1 MRNKINPRLFLI
13 SLCHFVVSAILF
25 LVPMPSQAVGAAP
38 DLTSLSTIVISV
50 DSDKVKNGSQVSPSS
65 NAQKIAE
72 LRSQIDTEEKQL
84 EQLRLKLKEQEKPE
98 SKFALAEQ
106 KFQNLDTKM
115 KELKARVD
123 DLKSQDQ
130 IDVELLAE
138 VQHELEETS
147 SKRADALKAFELEIV
162 ENKTTQEKILI
173 IQKKIEADRHLLDRL
188 SNPDQP
194 VALPQTSELTGPPA
208 PNGLQNR
215 VSQANQTKGQ
225 VSSKS
230 AETAKSSQPSL
241 SQAITSTATG
251 GILPKKSGTEPDR
264 TETKAPAAVEEVEKK
279 QPKSLIAVHVQ
290 DKIEE
295 LQNQIVELNNQLEVA
310 RQDEA
315 IAAEQVANLDK
326 QVNLEAKLRD
336 NARQK
341 SDLANELVAKK
352 QDEFREKSLSE
363 APQDILKEI
372 ANRLLEL
379 QKEFQTARDE
389 SRLHSNRL
397 QTIQNE
403 RSKQQDALRLARE
416 KTLQLQKQI
425 AEAQAE
431 IANLKDPTSILNILD
446 WLTTRGVRIIL
457 MLLTMIGSRVALRS
471 LGSRTIRMMVRSQS
485 KNHEEEHNDRAETLV
500 SVYSNAVSV
509 SVIGGGLLLIA
520 QEAGVPIGPLLGG
533 AAIFGVAIAFGAQSL
548 VKDYFYGFVILLENQ
563 FSVNDVIQVAAITGV
578 VERITLR
585 MTVIRDV
592 AGTVH
597 FMPNGSITMV
607 SNFSYDWSRAVFEI
621 PISYKANID
630 EVIDII
636 HAEGKKLRQDREFG
650 PLCLEELTML
660 GVDGLNE
667 TSIMIKFYIKTK
679 PLKQWPVKRE
689 LLRRI
694 KNRFD
699 LMGIE
704 NPTTAK
710 AVLAAMIRADS
721 GDENGGPNMKMN
733 EIHSLNK

>member
-1 MRNKINPRLFLI
+1 
-13 SLCHFVVSAILF
+13 
-25 LVPMPSQAVGAAP
+25 
-38 DLTSLSTIVISV
+38 TIVISV
-50 DSDKVKNGSQVSPSS
+50 DSDKVKNGSQVSPAS

-98 SKFALAEQ
+98 SKFALGEQ
-106 KFQNLDTKM
+106 KFQNLDTKV

-147 SKRADALKAFELEIV
+147 AKRADALKAFELEIV

-188 SNPDQP
+188 SNPEQP
-194 VALPQTSELTGPPA
+194 VASLPTTELTGPPA
-208 PNGLQNR
+208 PNGLQNS
-215 VSQANQTKGQ
+215 VAPATQPKGQ

-230 AETAKSSQPSL
+230 AETAKSTQPSL

-251 GILPKKSGTEPDR
+251 GILAKKSGTEPDR
-264 TETKAPAAVEEVEKK
+264 TETKAPAAAEEAEKTL
-279 QPKSLIAVHVQ
+279 PKSLIAVHVQ

-457 MLLTMIGSRVALRS
+457 LLLTMIGSRVALRS

-485 KNHEEEHNDRAETLV
+485 KTHDEEHNDRAETLV

-563 FSVNDVIQVAAITGV
+563 FSVNDVIQVGAITGV

-597 FMPNGSITMV
+597 FMPNGSMTMV
-607 SNFSYDWSRAVFEI
+607 SNYSYDWSRAVFEI

-710 AVLAAMIRADS
+710 AVLAAMIRADT